1 VVIAVV
7 VVLLMMIS
15 TMMMGA
21 STIHTHN
28 RENEFYR
35 FHVLKIGQTD
45 FCNGCFANRI
55 FLAILL
61 PFHIYFLTSDLSFLL
76 KISLISYVLF
86 NVLIIGI
93 MALTGRKLL
102 IRSSEIITFIYLFST
117 HLILLFGEMKLD
129 FSITLILSLIFIFSL
144 PQFTMYMW
152 KVIYSNEFKYP
163 VVKLLIRLSF
173 IHGYLF
179 AVILTRYEP
188 VIGLI
193 VILFSSTLFIA
204 LRTFSSHIST
214 GKNDFPNN
222 PKKMN
227 LIKATMNFSMAHNDD
242 PCEACLGPALC
253 CMAGSATGCC
263 SCGC

>member
-1 VVIAVV
+1 
-7 VVLLMMIS
+7 MR
-15 TMMMGA
+15 
-21 STIHTHN
+21 THN
-28 RENEFYR
+28 RHNDFYR
-35 FHVLKIGQTD
+35 FHVLKLGKLD
-45 FCNGCFANRI
+45 FCNGCFANQF

-61 PFHIYFLTSDLSFLL
+61 PLYLFLLISGMSLFL
-76 KISLISYVLF
+76 KISLISF
-86 NVLIIGI
+86 TLINILTYGI
-93 MALTGRKLL
+93 MMATGRKLL
-102 IRSSEIITFIYLFST
+102 TRSSEIITLLYLFGA
-117 HLILLFGEMKLD
+117 HLILLFGVMNIN
-129 FSITLILSLIFIFSL
+129 FSMNLILSLIFIFSL
-144 PQFTMYMW
+144 PQYFMYMW
-152 KVIYSNEFKYP
+152 KILNSDEFKYP
-163 VVKLLIRLSF
+163 KIKLLIRLSF

-214 GKNDFPNN
+214 GKNDLSNN

-227 LIKATMNFSMAHNDD
+227 LIKATMNVSMAHNDD
-242 PCEACLGPALC
+242 PCEACLGPTLC

>member
-1 VVIAVV
+1 
-7 VVLLMMIS
+7 MR
-15 TMMMGA
+15 
-21 STIHTHN
+21 THN
-28 RENEFYR
+28 RHNDFYR
-35 FHVLKIGQTD
+35 FHVLKLGKLD
-45 FCNGCFANRI
+45 FCNGCFANQF

-61 PFHIYFLTSDLSFLL
+61 PLYLFLLISGMSLFL
-76 KISLISYVLF
+76 KISLISFTLF
-86 NVLIIGI
+86 NILTFGI
-93 MALTGRKLL
+93 MMVTGRKLL
-102 IRSSEIITFIYLFST
+102 TRSSEIITLLYLFGA
-117 HLILLFGEMKLD
+117 HLILLFGVMNIN
-129 FSITLILSLIFIFSL
+129 FSMNLILSLIFIFSL
-144 PQFTMYMW
+144 PQYFMYMW
-152 KVIYSNEFKYP
+152 KILNSDEFKYP
-163 VVKLLIRLSF
+163 KIKLLIRLSF

-214 GKNDFPNN
+214 GKNDLSNN

-227 LIKATMNFSMAHNDD
+227 LIKATMNVSMAHNDD
-242 PCEACLGPALC
+242 PCEACLGPTLC